1 MLLVVAVAQMRFLLR
16 VPVLLDDSMVLHA
29 ELSYSCRDQGI
40 ASQYPVYFPYFSF
53 RNKHVVFCFPVTPT
67 CTGSGRC
74 EYSGSLQCDIFSVTE
89 LLVRGH
95 AGLDCCAQV
104 LACRGASLMHSIV
117 G

>member
-1 MLLVVAVAQMRFLLR
+1 VQRPRDCFP
-16 VPVLLDDSMVLHA
+16 VPCIFSA
-29 ELSYSCRDQGI
+29 
-40 ASQYPVYFPYFSF
+40 PFPF
-53 RNKHVVFCFPVTPT
+53 RNKHVVFRFPVTPT

-95 AGLDCCAQV
+95 AGLDYSEQV
-104 LACRGASLMHSIV
+104 LACRGASLMDSIL